1 MESELKSL
9 EEKIDQFV
17 QLCKQL
23 RSENMQLR
31 QALAGATSENR
42 HLNQKINTAANRLE
56 ALLSHVPQGEDEAR

>member
-9 EEKIDQFV
+9 EEKISQFV

-42 HLNQKINTAANRLE
+42 HLNQKINAAASRLE
-56 ALLSHVPQGEDEAR
+56 ALLSHIPQGEDEAR

>member
-9 EEKIDQFV
+9 EEKINQFV

-23 RSENMQLR
+23 RAENIQLR

-42 HLNQKINTAANRLE
+42 QLNRKISAAASRLE
-56 ALLSHVPQGEDEAR
+56 ALLSHIPEGEDEAR

>member
-9 EEKIDQFV
+9 EEKISQFV

-42 HLNQKINTAANRLE
+42 HLNQKISAAANRLE
-56 ALLSHVPQGEDEAR
+56 ALLSHIPQGKDEAR

>member
-9 EEKIDQFV
+9 EEKISQFV

-42 HLNQKINTAANRLE
+42 HLNHKISAATSRLE
-56 ALLSHVPQGEDEAR
+56 ALLSHIPEGDDETR

>member
-9 EEKIDQFV
+9 EEKINHFV

-23 RSENMQLR
+23 RAENMQLR

-42 HLNQKINTAANRLE
+42 QLNQKISAATGRLE
-56 ALLSHVPQGEDEAR
+56 ALLSHIPEGDDEAR